1 MKLNDIATYIENK
14 LLEQGFII
22 HRYDSYTTNSIYL
35 KLDYGVMNS
44 IRISDHKGKQ
54 HLSYK
59 YNIEYGI
66 KVAKWYKDDR
76 GFWRYNCPNTQNE
89 IDRLIDMI
97 LDDKFNKIIVYRG
110 EYRKM
115 MEKYKQNA
123 MTEKGFWE
131 QAKQVIKE

>member
-1 MKLNDIATYIENK
+1 MKLNDIATYIEDK
-14 LLEQGFII
+14 LLKQGFII
-22 HRYDSYTTNSIYL
+22 HRYDSYSTNSIYL

-76 GFWRYNCPNTQNE
+76 GFWRYNCPNTQKE
-89 IDRLIDMI
+89 IDKLIEII
-97 LDDKFNKIIVYRG
+97 LENKFMKITGYKGKYNEVMQ
-110 EYRKM
+110 E
-115 MEKYKQNA
+115 YKQQA
-123 MTEKGFWE
+123 ITEKGFWQ
-131 QAKQVIKE
+131 QAKEIRKE